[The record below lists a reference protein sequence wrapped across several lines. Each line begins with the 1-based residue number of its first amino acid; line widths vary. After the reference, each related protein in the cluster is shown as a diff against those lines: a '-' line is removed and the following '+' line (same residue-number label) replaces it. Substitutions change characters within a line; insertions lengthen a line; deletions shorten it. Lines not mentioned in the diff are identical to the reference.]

1 MWLKNET
8 KQNLKNQQKKPNE
21 PTRLTKPTV
30 IKT

>member
-21 PTRLTKPTV
+21 PTRQTKTHSD
-30 IKT
+30 